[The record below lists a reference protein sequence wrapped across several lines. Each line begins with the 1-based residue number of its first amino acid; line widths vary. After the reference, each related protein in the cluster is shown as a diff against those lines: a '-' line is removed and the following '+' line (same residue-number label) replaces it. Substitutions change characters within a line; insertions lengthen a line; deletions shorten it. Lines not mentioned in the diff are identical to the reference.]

1 MAHTVAAAHQKTA
14 KGDPQKQR
22 PPFMDLIRL
31 VLYHSRIAN
40 AHIHGFRIANHERS
54 KDMQK
59 YQKDIKSDKQYSRL
73 ILKEGA
79 CR

>member
-1 MAHTVAAAHQKTA
+1 MVLA
-14 KGDPQKQR
+14 
-22 PPFMDLIRL
+22 LL
-31 VLYHSRIAN
+31 VGR
-40 AHIHGFRIANHERS
+40 NHERS